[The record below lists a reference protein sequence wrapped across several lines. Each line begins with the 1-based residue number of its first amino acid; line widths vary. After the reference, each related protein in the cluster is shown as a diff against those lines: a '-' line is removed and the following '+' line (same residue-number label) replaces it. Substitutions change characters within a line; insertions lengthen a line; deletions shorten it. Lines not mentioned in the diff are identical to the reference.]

1 MMIISIVSLTI
12 KKTKIFHT
20 KHVEN
25 ISSRDASFNQKLFLS
40 KLISQTLQN
49 KLILK
54 ILQDNGRA
62 FINNLLI
69 NFRKINKA
77 KAVY

>member
-1 MMIISIVSLTI
+1 MIISIVSLTI
-12 KKTKIFHT
+12 KKTKVFHT

-25 ISSRDASFNQKLFLS
+25 ISSGDASFNQKLFLS